1 MEARSQK
8 RLSLDTNVLFDLAD
22 GRDFAHDFRE
32 TYQRKGYALV
42 IGPMVVAELSF
53 LRDHGDAEERRLSSL
68 ALAQLREWDIQVQP
82 LAGVQLDLARRFA
95 ATLLEQGFLP
105 PEETN
110 DALILA
116 EAAVAGIP
124 LLVSS
129 DQHLLA
135 MDADVLREACTEAG
149 LTPVFPA
156 SPRRLLRALR

>member
-1 MEARSQK
+1 M
-8 RLSLDTNVLFDLAD
+8 L
-22 GRDFAHDFRE
+22 
-32 TYQRKGYALV
+32 
-42 IGPMVVAELSF
+42 
-53 LRDHGDAEERRLSSL
+53 L
-68 ALAQLREWDIQVQP
+68 ALARLHGWDIQVHP
-82 LAGVQLDLARRFA
+82 LAGVQRDLARRFA
-95 ATLLEQGFLP
+95 ATLLERGLLP

-135 MDADVLREACTEAG
+135 IDADALREACTEAD
-149 LTPVFPA
+149 LTPVLPA